1 MAAKKPVEPQEQ
13 TPDIVSEATSTPVDP
28 WRDMREISLPR
39 PGKGEETHVL
49 VGVNS
54 RYVRVKKGVAVK
66 VPRPIYEV
74 LVRMMKAEQAEDD
87 YQRSVD
93 NKNFNI
99 GDESAPPTNL

>member
-1 MAAKKPVEPQEQ
+1 MAVKKPEQ
-13 TPDIVSEATSTPVDP
+13 TPEVEQNVALEATSTPIDP

-54 RYVRVKKGVAVK
+54 RYLRVKKGVAVK

-99 GDESAPPTNL
+99 GDENAAPSNL

>member
-1 MAAKKPVEPQEQ
+1 MAVKKPEQ
-13 TPDIVSEATSTPVDP
+13 TPEVEPNIALEATSTPVDP
-28 WRDMREISLPR
+28 WLDMREISLPR

-74 LVRMMKAEQAEDD
+74 LDRMMEAEQAEDD

-99 GDESAPPTNL
+99 GDENATPTNL

>member
-1 MAAKKPVEPQEQ
+1 MAVKKPEQ
-13 TPDIVSEATSTPVDP
+13 TPEVEQSVALEATSAPVDP
-28 WRDMREISLPR
+28 WLDMREIMLPR

-54 RYVRVKKGVAVK
+54 RYVRVKKGERVK

-74 LVRMMKAEQAEDD
+74 LDRMLKAEQAEDD

-99 GDESAPPTNL
+99 GDENATPTNL